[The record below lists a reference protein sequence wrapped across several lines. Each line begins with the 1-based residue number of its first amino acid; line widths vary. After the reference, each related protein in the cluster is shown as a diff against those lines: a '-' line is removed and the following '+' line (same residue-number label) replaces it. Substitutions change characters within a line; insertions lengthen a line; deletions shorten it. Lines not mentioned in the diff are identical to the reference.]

1 MSKRFLLALIP
12 AACAAQSALAAGP
25 PRTAWGDP
33 DLQGTYTSDN
43 SIGVPFERP
52 RELGTRAEL
61 DDAEY
66 AARVRANDEQVAKD
80 LDAAPESE
88 FSADDPAAIN
98 ASRHWLERPVKPSRA
113 TSMIVDPPD
122 GRLPA
127 LTSDGQQRADARR
140 AQRRRGLPA
149 SYRDFTNYDRCISR
163 GVAGSILPVIYGN
176 GTQVLQAQG
185 VVVIRN
191 EMIHEARVIPLDGSP
206 RPSPS
211 VKMWLGA
218 SRGRFEGDTL
228 VIETTNF
235 TDRTGIGGNGNGAV
249 HSEGLRLVER
259 LTRVD
264 EDTLRYELT
273 VDDPATYTK
282 PWTLRFD
289 LDEKPGYEIYEY
301 ACHEGNYGL
310 ANMLSAA
317 RAEERAAA
325 EATPR

>member
-1 MSKRFLLALIP
+1 
-12 AACAAQSALAAGP
+12 
-25 PRTAWGDP
+25 
-33 DLQGTYTSDN
+33 
-43 SIGVPFERP
+43 
-52 RELGTRAEL
+52 
-61 DDAEY
+61 
-66 AARVRANDEQVAKD
+66 
-80 LDAAPESE
+80 
-88 FSADDPAAIN
+88 
-98 ASRHWLERPVKPSRA
+98 
-113 TSMIVDPPD
+113 
-122 GRLPA
+122 
-127 LTSDGQQRADARR
+127 
-140 AQRRRGLPA
+140 
-149 SYRDFTNYDRCISR
+149 
-163 GVAGSILPVIYGN
+163 
-176 GTQVLQAQG
+176 
-185 VVVIRN
+185 
-191 EMIHEARVIPLDGSP
+191 MIHEARVIPLDGSP
-206 RPSPS
+206 RPGAA

-249 HSEGLRLVER
+249 HSEALRLVER

-282 PWTLRFD
+282 PWTVRFE